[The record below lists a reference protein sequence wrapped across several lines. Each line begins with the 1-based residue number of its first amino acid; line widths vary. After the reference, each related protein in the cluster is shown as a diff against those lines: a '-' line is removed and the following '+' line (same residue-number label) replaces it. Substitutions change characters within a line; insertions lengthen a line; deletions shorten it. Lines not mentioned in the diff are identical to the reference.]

1 MAARK
6 RFDHKAF
13 VKALTNKETS
23 IRVSGGRIVVPGHA
37 KTEILRVIRLL
48 TKAVFSG
55 TARVGGKQESKQEE
69 QVRGASCRPASSR
82 LGRIVSCVFIYS
94 LPANCQYVQTR
105 LFSPG
110 QFLAVAYLPH
120 RLSHLPPIQG
130 TA

>member
-37 KTEILRVIRLL
+37 KTDSAVIRLL

-55 TARVGGKQESKQEE
+55 TARVESKK
-69 QVRGASCRPASSR
+69 
-82 LGRIVSCVFIYS
+82 
-94 LPANCQYVQTR
+94 
-105 LFSPG
+105 
-110 QFLAVAYLPH
+110 
-120 RLSHLPPIQG
+120 
-130 TA
+130 